1 MKSSND
7 VKEFVKNNINTTD
20 EELNRIEKQLNNFAE
35 ALPTSIMNNVS
46 VKEVVEEASP
56 EADPEVAPVVKK
68 PKRKYYG
75 KPKATAVKK

>member
-1 MKSSND
+1 MKRIKEFFVKLFGCKTPKEVVVEPLV
-7 VKEFVKNNINTTD
+7 VKEHTCVED
-20 EELNRIEKQLNNFAE
+20 
-35 ALPTSIMNNVS
+35 

>member
-1 MKSSND
+1 MKRIKEFFVKLFGCKTPKEVV
-7 VKEFVKNNINTTD
+7 VKEHTCVED
-20 EELNRIEKQLNNFAE
+20 
-35 ALPTSIMNNVS
+35 

>member
-1 MKSSND
+1 MKRIKEFFVKLFGCKTPKEVVVEPLV
-7 VKEFVKNNINTTD
+7 VKEHTCVED
-20 EELNRIEKQLNNFAE
+20 
-35 ALPTSIMNNVS
+35 

-56 EADPEVAPVVKK
+56 EADPEVAPVIKK

>member
-1 MKSSND
+1 MKRIKEFFVKLFGCKTPKEVVVEPLV
-7 VKEFVKNNINTTD
+7 VKEHTCVEN
-20 EELNRIEKQLNNFAE
+20 
-35 ALPTSIMNNVS
+35 

-56 EADPEVAPVVKK
+56 EATEEVAPVVKK

>member
-1 MKSSND
+1 MKRIKEFFVKLFGCKTPKEVVVEPLV
-7 VKEFVKNNINTTD
+7 VKEHTCVED
-20 EELNRIEKQLNNFAE
+20 
-35 ALPTSIMNNVS
+35 

-75 KPKATAVKK
+75 KPKATTVKK

>member
-1 MKSSND
+1 MKRIKEFFVKLFGCKTPKEVVEPLA
-7 VKEFVKNNINTTD
+7 VKEHTCVED
-20 EELNRIEKQLNNFAE
+20 
-35 ALPTSIMNNVS
+35 

-75 KPKATAVKK
+75 KPKTTVVKK

>member
-1 MKSSND
+1 MKRIKEFFVKLFGCKTPKEVVVEPVV
-7 VKEFVKNNINTTD
+7 VKEHTCVED
-20 EELNRIEKQLNNFAE
+20 
-35 ALPTSIMNNVS
+35 

-75 KPKATAVKK
+75 KPKATVVKK

>member
-1 MKSSND
+1 MKRIKEFFVKLFGCKTPKEVVVEPVV
-7 VKEFVKNNINTTD
+7 VKEHVCVED
-20 EELNRIEKQLNNFAE
+20 
-35 ALPTSIMNNVS
+35 